1 MELAKYQVVPVLL
14 IMGILVVILRI
25 GMTALKGTRP
35 DQRAEI
41 LRAIADVI
49 KALLGRR
56 SDNRDLG
63 ARCRRATTWSAPAL
77 AARTTGERGQSVL

>member
-56 SDNRDLG
+56 
-63 ARCRRATTWSAPAL
+63 
-77 AARTTGERGQSVL
+77 